1 MPNRLIARLARHGG
15 DKLLDQA
22 VDRLFPDSPKVEG
35 GGVEGARPA
44 RRSLTKTIAGAALIR
59 VATRS
64 VPGAIIVGG
73 GIIAKTLYDRR
84 RAQKAKTGKD
94 ANGLS

>member
-1 MPNRLIARLARHGG
+1 VPKRLIARLARHGG

-22 VDRLFPDSPKVEG
+22 VDKLFPDAPAAEG
-35 GGVEGARPA
+35 GKAA
-44 RRSLTKTIAGAALIR
+44 RRTLTRTIAGAALIR

-73 GIIAKTLYDRR
+73 GILAKTLYDRR
-84 RAQKAKTGKD
+84 RARKAPAGKGT
-94 ANGLS
+94 NGQS